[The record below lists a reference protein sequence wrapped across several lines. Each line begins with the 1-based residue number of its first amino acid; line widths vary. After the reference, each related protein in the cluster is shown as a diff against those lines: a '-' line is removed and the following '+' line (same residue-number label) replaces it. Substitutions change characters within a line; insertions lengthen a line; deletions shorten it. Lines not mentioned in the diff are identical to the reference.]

1 MFDLSDKVASFYFS
15 TLKKNG
21 ITCTIIWIPEIS
33 IFNSFHYLHRYFW
46 GPSFSFF
53 ISHSSSGESNAR
65 TFWAVYKCICK
76 GIWIWG
82 KFRVILWTLACF
94 YCHYVPGLEKRITWF
109 CQNLLL
115 SLLKTILKKK
125 KSLLSIKKK
134 KKLFTVFLGLFL
146 FPFTWSAFVISSKVD
161 LECVK
166 LPIVRII
173 RMMAQRFHGSP
184 CFLGWNKVP
193 SVLPSVKLE
202 VVLGCHQNCQD
213 MDYRASSLS
222 LSFSVLNYLLC
233 KQALLTWYWGTR
245 SRDIFQSF
253 DRMLSNCD
261 FVALICLCNVWV
273 QVYGPDRKEIRGV
286 LP

>member
-125 KSLLSIKKK
+125 K
-134 KKLFTVFLGLFL
+134 
-146 FPFTWSAFVISSKVD
+146 A
-161 LECVK
+161 
-166 LPIVRII
+166 
-173 RMMAQRFHGSP
+173 
-184 CFLGWNKVP
+184 
-193 SVLPSVKLE
+193 
-202 VVLGCHQNCQD
+202 
-213 MDYRASSLS
+213 
-222 LSFSVLNYLLC
+222 FSVLKKKETLYCLSGAFFISIYL
-233 KQALLTWYWGTR
+233 K
-245 SRDIFQSF
+245 
-253 DRMLSNCD
+253 
-261 FVALICLCNVWV
+261 CLCD
-273 QVYGPDRKEIRGV
+273 QLQGRLGMREIANSENNKNDGST
-286 LP
+286 LSWFTLFSWMK